1 MKIQSQPMG
10 DYQTNC
16 YIVTI
21 DGKDLIIDPGMN
33 ATLWVKSHVTNPI
46 AILNTHGHFDHVW
59 SNFELKRD
67 LNIPIYIPK
76 DDAFMLEKDPFS
88 KGTPP
93 SQADFKIAKEDFID
107 IDGIKVKF
115 RHFAGHTPGNSII
128 EIKDVWF
135 CGDFLFLQ
143 SIGRYDFPYSS
154 AKDMRDSLIKA
165 KNIKEDFTL
174 YPGHGMPTTLK
185 QEQSIMNWWI
195 QEVEKNIKKRN

>member
-33 ATLWVKSHVTNPI
+33 ATSWVKSHVTNPV

-59 SNFELKRD
+59 SNNELKRD
-67 LNIPIYIPK
+67 LNIPIYIPE

-88 KGTPP
+88 KGTPS
-93 SQADFKIAKEDFID
+93 SQADFKVDTEDSID
-107 IDGIKVKF
+107 ISGIKVKF

-154 AKDMRDSLIKA
+154 AKNMRDSLIKA

-195 QEVEKNIKKRN
+195 QEVEKSI